1 MQDLATRVVAKSIK
15 VVDKSEEVVEPRYQA
30 ILPTAE
36 KRKSSPSA
44 AFKGR
49 IHGRETHATRK
60 MM

>member
-15 VVDKSEEVVEPRYQA
+15 VIDKSEEAVEPRYQA

-44 AFKGR
+44 ALAGFTVEKRMRPG
-49 IHGRETHATRK
+49 K
-60 MM
+60 